1 MKLSEMH
8 KRQKAREQA
17 EWDALSDE
25 EKARRQQSVKDAT
38 EEWKRHHDS
47 KAEQAY
53 RELRYKYK
61 LRTKHNL
68 RTVRAIIDAVESGKI
83 VIEDSDFPYGSYKA
97 FKDSV
102 DVIDYDNDDYGQ
114 APKSP
119 WCYMSIRE
127 YLEWLESGH
136 QGWEV
141 NFNPQSRG
149 YSSYEAW
156 KAAVLAGELDD

>member
-8 KRQKAREQA
+8 KQQKAMEQA
-17 EWDALSDE
+17 EWNALSDE
-25 EKARRQQSVKDAT
+25 EKARRQQGAKDAMN
-38 EEWKRHHDS
+38 EWEQHHDS
-47 KAEQAY
+47 EASRAY
-53 RELRYKYK
+53 MNLRHKYK
-61 LRTKHNL
+61 LRTRYGL
-68 RTVRAIIDAVESGKI
+68 RTVRSIIDAVDSGKLI
-83 VIEDSDFPYGSYKA
+83 IDDADFPYGSYEA
-97 FKDSV
+97 FKSSV
-102 DVIDYDNDDYGQ
+102 DTIDYDNDDYGR
-114 APKSP
+114 APKWP

-141 NFNPQSRG
+141 NFSPQSRG